1 MTSSNMRPQSGTVVP
16 SGDALF
22 RALVA
27 QSAVGIAVGS
37 PEGRFL
43 SVNEALCRM
52 LGYDEQ
58 ELLQKAVRDITHED
72 DLDSNL
78 EFREELLSGRSQ
90 SRVYEKR
97 YLRKDGSAIW
107 VQVAGTVVR
116 DNSRTPQ
123 CFVVLVHDITQ
134 LKLAQDALR
143 ASEARFRRMVEL
155 SSDWYWVQDGNF
167 RFLELP
173 GVEKQGIDPE
183 PFLGKARWELP
194 EAGLIP
200 EKFWQQH
207 REKLERHEPFADFV
221 YLARDGSGELR
232 YLSVTGEP
240 IFDADGSFMGYHGV
254 GKDVTDR
261 ARAQKALEDS
271 EQRYRML
278 FDIHPHPMW
287 VVDSKTLAFLAINQA
302 AIEHYGYSREE
313 FLSMT
318 LEKLRP
324 PEDIAQLLKSF
335 QDQNPSYMQRA
346 ARHLKRNGEQIN
358 VEIVSFN
365 LDFDGRSARLG
376 VINDVTGR
384 LKAEGQVRE
393 IEERYRTLQSQ
404 AESTPR
410 RRK

>member
-1 MTSSNMRPQSGTVVP
+1 
-16 SGDALF
+16 
-22 RALVA
+22 
-27 QSAVGIAVGS
+27 
-37 PEGRFL
+37 
-43 SVNEALCRM
+43 
-52 LGYDEQ
+52 
-58 ELLQKAVRDITHED
+58 
-72 DLDSNL
+72 
-78 EFREELLSGRSQ
+78 
-90 SRVYEKR
+90 
-97 YLRKDGSAIW
+97 
-107 VQVAGTVVR
+107 
-116 DNSRTPQ
+116 
-123 CFVVLVHDITQ
+123 
-134 LKLAQDALR
+134 
-143 ASEARFRRMVEL
+143 
-155 SSDWYWVQDGNF
+155 
-167 RFLELP
+167 
-173 GVEKQGIDPE
+173 
-183 PFLGKARWELP
+183 
-194 EAGLIP
+194 
-200 EKFWQQH
+200 
-207 REKLERHEPFADFV
+207 
-221 YLARDGSGELR
+221 
-232 YLSVTGEP
+232 
-240 IFDADGSFMGYHGV
+240 
-254 GKDVTDR
+254 
-261 ARAQKALEDS
+261 
-271 EQRYRML
+271 ML